1 MPLALCRSDLL
12 FVLVAC
18 VSLIMCNL
26 FAFVGCV
33 KHFGVALHCMTD
45 ATLIKFD

>member
-1 MPLALCRSDLL
+1 MPLALYRSDLL
-12 FVLVAC
+12 FVPFAC
-18 VSLIMCNL
+18 VGLIMCNL

-45 ATLIKFD
+45 AALIKFD